1 MTIPLF
7 ILYLIIGIDFLY
19 PFFFRYFGIPS
30 QPPSMVQLGILGI
43 FIITF
48 FRVILENK
56 NFINSDIKLR
66 RYKYF
71 ILIYLFIAIIGSI
84 LNYNNMI
91 LVAKVFLDFSFINL
105 ILFLT
110 IMELDLT
117 EKNQKNIIKFIYGLI
132 FLQIPVTT
140 LQYVLFHYPSADY
153 NSGTISFAGKNDGT
167 SIVAILI
174 TFFLAFIISKILI
187 QGFTVKRLLLTISTF
202 IPPIVGGCRL
212 GIVLLPITIFLTVL
226 SYFIFYSRFEIV
238 RFLRITLL
246 SGIIISLSL
255 IAIIVIAPQTKFGK
269 EYLNLD
275 VISSPSK
282 IAKYESGDAKFG
294 RVAGYN
300 ELFNN
305 VFQNNMTLVLGMGS
319 DVIAESKFVDVSS
332 PKLLFL
338 ARLEDSIRL
347 MGTSGLLGLVMVL
360 IIIFSGI
367 PILKNYIKVETSEFM
382 KIVACSLIPST
393 LIFICAIFYTSA
405 WATQIGLCYWII
417 IGILYQRYSVLSR
430 GYEKLS
436 RYYLSFMAST

>member
-1 MTIPLF
+1 
-7 ILYLIIGIDFLY
+7 
-19 PFFFRYFGIPS
+19 
-30 QPPSMVQLGILGI
+30 
-43 FIITF
+43 
-48 FRVILENK
+48 
-56 NFINSDIKLR
+56 
-66 RYKYF
+66 
-71 ILIYLFIAIIGSI
+71 
-84 LNYNNMI
+84 MI
-91 LVAKVFLDFSFINL
+91 LRAKVFLDFSFINL

-110 IMELDLT
+110 IMELDLN
-117 EKNQKNIIKFIYGLI
+117 EKNQKNIIKFIYVLI
-132 FLQIPVTT
+132 FLQIPVSA
-140 LQYVLFHYPSADY
+140 LQYILFHYPSADY

-174 TFFLAFIISKILI
+174 TFFLSFIISSMLI
-187 QGFTVKRLLLTISTF
+187 KGFTIKRLLLTISTF

-212 GIVLLPITIFLTVL
+212 GIVLLPITILLTVL
-226 SYFIFYSRFEIV
+226 SYFMFYGRLELV
-238 RFLRITLL
+238 RFIRITLL
-246 SGIIISLSL
+246 SGIIISLAL
-255 IAIIVIAPQTKFGK
+255 ITIIFIAPQTRFGK

-282 IAKYESGDAKFG
+282 IAKYESGDARFG

-305 VFQNNMTLVLGMGS
+305 VFQNNITMVIGMGS

-347 MGTSGLLGLVMVL
+347 MGTTGLLGLIMVL
-360 IIIFSGI
+360 VIILSGI
-367 PILKNYIKVETSEFM
+367 PLLKNYIKVETSDFM

-417 IGILYQRYSVLSR
+417 LGVLYQRYSVLSR